1 MNFLRVTKD
10 KQKLLRIMKN
20 KFTIAIAG
28 NPNCGKTCLFNNLTG
43 AHQKVANWP
52 GVTVEQKT
60 GSFVFREKNF
70 EVVDLPGTYSLSAY
84 SIEEIVVEKYVCET
98 PPDLIINIVDA
109 TNLERHLVLTA
120 EMLEMG
126 VPMIIALNMMDE
138 AKDLGLNID
147 IDKLSKMLDIPV
159 VPTVARRNKGTK
171 ELLRK
176 IVELIG
182 SPKIPSATIDYGR
195 EIEKAI
201 SSLTPLLPDVKTKL
215 SKHIRVVMLL
225 SGRHTL
231 PEDTSNSVLQKNIAE
246 TKERLEQIF
255 DEKIENVFDGRWFG
269 FANGV
274 ARMCVKKSRQTKFNI
289 TEKIDDF
296 LTHPILGL
304 LIFAACMW
312 LTFQLV
318 FTIGNPLGGVMESG
332 VELLKASVSS
342 ILPDN
347 FIRSLLVDGI
357 ISGVGGVIVFLPNIL
372 LLFLAIGFLEDT
384 GYMARAAFVTDR
396 IMHTMGLHG
405 KSFIPMIVG
414 FGCTVP
420 AIMATRSLDTKR
432 DRIVTALITPFMS
445 CSAKL
450 PVYSLFITT
459 FFAPKLRTPVLFSIY
474 FFGIMV
480 AIIMAN
486 VLGFL
491 FFGKEKSPLLMELP
505 PYRLPTL
512 RSVITHMWMRAWMY
526 IKKAG
531 TLILVAAIAIWFLSN
546 YPKTDVKSVQENK
559 IVKVQIENS
568 YAGQIGKFI
577 EPVFKPLG
585 FDWKGSIALLT
596 GFAAKEV
603 VVSTLGVIYGV
614 GDSDTASD
622 SLQTALQNDSVFG
635 KKPLV
640 AYTFMVFV
648 LLYVPCLAVVAVF
661 LKEFGWR
668 WTTFLIFYTTAVAWI
683 FAFAVKTFGSIFV

>member
-1 MNFLRVTKD
+1 
-10 KQKLLRIMKN
+10 MKN

-60 GSFVFREKNF
+60 GSFSFQGIDF
-70 EVVDLPGTYSLSAY
+70 DVVDLPGTYSLSAY

-126 VPMIIALNMMDE
+126 VPMVVALNMMDE
-138 AKDLGLNID
+138 ANNLGLNID
-147 IDKLSKMLDIPV
+147 INKLSKMLDVPV
-159 VPTVARRNKGTK
+159 VPTIARRNKGTK
-171 ELLRK
+171 ELLNE
-176 IVELIG
+176 VLQLIDH
-182 SPKIPSATIDYGR
+182 PKLSSVTIDYGM
-195 EIEKAI
+195 EIEKSI
-201 SSLTPLLPDVKTKL
+201 SDLIPLLPEIKTKL
-215 SKHIRVVMLL
+215 SKHIRIVMLL
-225 SGRHTL
+225 SGRHAL
-231 PEDTSNSVLQKNIAE
+231 SEDTNSSELRINIE
-246 TKERLEQIF
+246 KTRTKLERTF
-255 DEKIENVFDGRWFG
+255 AEKIGNVFDGKWFG
-269 FANGV
+269 FANGI
-274 ARMCVKKSRQTKFNI
+274 ARMCVKKSRQTKFNV
-289 TEKIDDF
+289 TEKIDNF
-296 LTHPILGL
+296 LTHPVLGL

-318 FTIGNPLGGVMESG
+318 FTIGNPLAGLMESG
-332 VELLKASVSS
+332 VEFLKISVASM
-342 ILPDN
+342 LPDN
-347 FIRSLLVDGI
+347 FIRSLIVDGI
-357 ISGVGGVIVFLPNIL
+357 ISGVGGVMVFLPNIL

-459 FFAPKLRTPVLFSIY
+459 FFIPKLRTPVLFSIY

-505 PYRLPTL
+505 PYRLPTF
-512 RSVITHMWMRAWMY
+512 RSVMTHMWMRAWMY

-546 YPKTDVKSVQENK
+546 YPKTNTTSISENENVK
-559 IVKVQIENS
+559 IQIENS

-577 EPVFKPLG
+577 EPVFRPLG

-603 VVSTLGVIYGV
+603 VVSTLGVIYGT
-614 GDSDTASD
+614 GDSDEASE
-622 SLQTALQNDSVFG
+622 SLQNALHNDSVFG
-635 KKPLV
+635 KSPLI

-668 WTTFLIFYTTAVAWI
+668 WTTFMIFYTSVVAWLFAYGVKIIGTI
-683 FAFAVKTFGSIFV
+683 FI

>member
-1 MNFLRVTKD
+1 
-10 KQKLLRIMKN
+10 
-20 KFTIAIAG
+20 
-28 NPNCGKTCLFNNLTG
+28 LFNNLTG

-60 GSFVFREKNF
+60 GSFIYQDIEF

-98 PPDLIINIVDA
+98 PPDLIINIVDS

-126 VPMIIALNMMDE
+126 VPMVVALNMMDE

-147 IDKLSKMLDIPV
+147 IDMMSKMLDVQV
-159 VPTVARRNKGTK
+159 VPTVARRNKGTR
-171 ELLRK
+171 ELLNK
-176 IVELIG
+176 IVQLIN
-182 SPKIPSATIDYGR
+182 SPKIPSVTIDYGQ

-201 SSLTPLLPDVKTKL
+201 SALVPLLPDIDTKL

-225 SGRHTL
+225 SGRHNL
-231 PEDTSNSVLQKNIAE
+231 PEDVE
-246 TKERLEQIF
+246 TPELRRNVDKMLTKLERTF
-255 DEKIENVFDGRWFG
+255 AEKIENVFDGRWFG
-269 FANGV
+269 FANGI
-274 ARMCVKKSRQTKFNI
+274 ARMCVKKSRQTKFNV

-296 LTHPILGL
+296 LTHPVLGL

-312 LTFQLV
+312 VTFQLV
-318 FTIGNPLGGVMESG
+318 FTLGNPLVGVIETG
-332 VELLKASVSS
+332 VELLKSSVSA
-342 ILPDN
+342 IMPDT

-459 FFAPKLRTPVLFSIY
+459 FFVPKLRTPVLFSIY
-474 FFGIMV
+474 FFGIIV

-505 PYRLPTL
+505 PYRLPTF
-512 RSVITHMWMRAWMY
+512 RSVIIHMWMRAWMY
-526 IKKAG
+526 LKKAG

-546 YPKTDVKSVQENK
+546 YPKTIPENSDNLSENHSARI
-559 IVKVQIENS
+559 IVENS
-568 YAGQIGKFI
+568 YAGKIGKAI

-614 GDSDTASD
+614 GEQDDKSE
-622 SLQTALQNDSVFG
+622 SLQIALQNDPVFG
-635 KKPLV
+635 KSPLV

-648 LLYVPCLAVVAVF
+648 LLYVPCLAVVVVF
-661 LKEFGWR
+661 LKEFGFR
-668 WTTFLIFYTTAVAWI
+668 WTAFLIFYTTSVAWI
-683 FAFAVKTFGSIFV
+683 FAFLVKMIGTIII

>member
-1 MNFLRVTKD
+1 MSK
-10 KQKLLRIMKN
+10 KI
-20 KFTIAIAG
+20 TIAIAG

-60 GSFVFREKNF
+60 GSFVYQDIEF

-98 PPDLIINIVDA
+98 PPDLIINIVDS

-126 VPMIIALNMMDE
+126 VPIVIALNMMDE

-147 IDKLSKMLDIPV
+147 IDMMSKMLDVPV

-171 ELLRK
+171 ELLNK
-176 IVELIG
+176 IVQLIN
-182 SPKIPSATIDYGR
+182 SPKVPSVTIDYGQ

-201 SSLTPLLPDVKTKL
+201 STLVPLLPDIDTKL

-231 PEDTSNSVLQKNIAE
+231 PEDVDTPELRRNVEKTR
-246 TKERLEQIF
+246 TKLERTF
-255 DEKIENVFDGRWFG
+255 AEKIENVFDGRWFG
-269 FANGV
+269 FANGI
-274 ARMCVKKSRQTKFNI
+274 ARMCVKKSRQTKFNV

-296 LTHPILGL
+296 LTHPVLGL

-318 FTIGNPLGGVMESG
+318 FTLGNPLAGMMESG

-347 FIRSLLVDGI
+347 FIRSLIVDGI

-459 FFAPKLRTPVLFSIY
+459 FFVPKLRTPVLFSIY

-505 PYRLPTL
+505 PYRMPTF

-546 YPKTDVKSVQENK
+546 YPKTDTTSVSENENVK
-559 IVKVQIENS
+559 IQIENS

-603 VVSTLGVIYGV
+603 VVSTLGVIYGT
-614 GDSDTASD
+614 GDSNEASE

-635 KKPLV
+635 KSPLV

-648 LLYVPCLAVVAVF
+648 LLYVPCLAVVVVF
-661 LKEFGWR
+661 LKEFGFR
-668 WTTFLIFYTTAVAWI
+668 WTAFMIFYTTFVAWI
-683 FAFAVKTFGSIFV
+683 FAFAVKIFGSIII

>member
-1 MNFLRVTKD
+1 
-10 KQKLLRIMKN
+10 MKN

-60 GSFVFREKNF
+60 GSFSFRDIDF
-70 EVVDLPGTYSLSAY
+70 EVVDLPGTYSLAAY

-126 VPMIIALNMMDE
+126 VPMVVALNMMDE
-138 AKDLGLNID
+138 ANDLGLNID
-147 IDKLSKMLDIPV
+147 IDKLSKMLDVPV
-159 VPTVARRNKGTK
+159 VPTIARRNKGTK
-171 ELLRK
+171 ELLNN
-176 IVELIG
+176 VLQLIDT
-182 SPKIPSATIDYGR
+182 PKLSSVTIDYGP
-195 EIEKAI
+195 EIEKSI
-201 SSLTPLLPDVKTKL
+201 SDLIPLLPEIKTKL
-215 SKHIRVVMLL
+215 SRHIRIVMLL
-225 SGRHTL
+225 SGRHAL
-231 PEDTSNSVLQKNIAE
+231 SEDINKSELSINIE
-246 TKERLEQIF
+246 KTRTKLERTF
-255 DEKIENVFDGRWFG
+255 AEKIGNVFDGKWFG
-269 FANGV
+269 FANGI
-274 ARMCVKKSRQTKFNI
+274 ARMCVKKSRQTKFNV
-289 TEKIDDF
+289 TEKIDNF
-296 LTHPILGL
+296 LTHPFLGL
-304 LIFAACMW
+304 LIFAAAMW

-318 FTIGNPLGGVMESG
+318 FTIGNPVAGLMESG
-332 VELLKASVSS
+332 IELLKISVASL
-342 ILPDN
+342 LPDN
-347 FIRSLLVDGI
+347 FLRSLIVDGI
-357 ISGVGGVIVFLPNIL
+357 ISGVGGVMVFLPNIL

-420 AIMATRSLDTKR
+420 AIMSTRSLDTKR

-459 FFAPKLRTPVLFSIY
+459 FFIPKLRTPVLFSIY

-505 PYRLPTL
+505 PYRLPTF
-512 RSVITHMWMRAWMY
+512 RSVMTHMWMRAWMY

-546 YPKTDVKSVQENK
+546 YPKSNSTSISENENV
-559 IVKVQIENS
+559 IAQIENS

-603 VVSTLGVIYGV
+603 VVSTLGVIYGT
-614 GDSDTASD
+614 GDSDEASE

-635 KKPLV
+635 KSPLI

-668 WTTFLIFYTTAVAWI
+668 WTTFLIFYTSAVAWL
-683 FAFAVKTFGSIFV
+683 FAYGVKIIGSIFI

>member
-1 MNFLRVTKD
+1 
-10 KQKLLRIMKN
+10 MKK

-60 GSFVFREKNF
+60 GTFSYIGKDF

-84 SIEEIVVEKYVCET
+84 SIEEIVVEKFVCET

-147 IDKLSKMLDIPV
+147 IEKLSKMLDIPV

-171 ELLRK
+171 ELLKK
-176 IVELIG
+176 INELTEN
-182 SPKIPSATIDYGR
+182 PKVSSVKIDYGR

-201 SSLTPLLPDVKTKL
+201 SKLIPLLPDVNTKL
-215 SKHIRVVMLL
+215 SKHIRIVMML
-225 SGRHTL
+225 SGRQAL
-231 PEDTSNSVLQKNIAE
+231 PDDLNCRNLCLAVKEIKAE
-246 TKERLEQIF
+246 LEKVF
-255 DEKIENVFDGRWFG
+255 ADNLENVFDGRWFG
-269 FANGV
+269 FANGI
-274 ARMCVKKSRQTKFNI
+274 ARMCVTKSRQTKFNI
-289 TEKIDDF
+289 TEKIDDY

-304 LIFAACMW
+304 VIFAACMW

-318 FTIGNPLGGVMESG
+318 FTIGNPLAGLMGNGVD
-332 VELLKASVSS
+332 VLRDFVSS
-342 ILPDN
+342 IMPDN
-347 FIRSLLVDGI
+347 FFRSIIVDGI

-384 GYMARAAFVTDR
+384 GYMARAAFVTDK

-420 AIMATRSLDTKR
+420 GIMATRSLDTKR

-459 FFAPKLRTPVLFSIY
+459 FFAARYRTPVLFSIY
-474 FFGIMV
+474 FFGILV

-486 VLGFL
+486 ILGFL

-505 PYRLPTL
+505 PYRMPTF
-512 RSVITHMWMRAWMY
+512 RSVVTHMWMRAWMY
-526 IKKAG
+526 LKKAG
-531 TLILVAAIAIWFLSN
+531 TLILIAAIVIWFLSN
-546 YPKTDVKSVQENK
+546 YPKVKTNEVSNNK
-559 IVKVQIENS
+559 IEKTQIENS
-568 YAGQIGKFI
+568 YAGKIGKVI
-577 EPVFKPLG
+577 EPVFRPLG
-585 FDWKGSIALLT
+585 FDWKGSIALVT

-614 GDSDTASD
+614 SDDNDKAK
-622 SLQTALQNDSVFG
+622 SLQAALQNDSVFG
-635 KKPLV
+635 KSPLV

-668 WTTFLIFYTTAVAWI
+668 WTIFLISYTTIVAWV
-683 FAFAVKTFGSIFV
+683 FAFGVKIIGGLFV

>member
-1 MNFLRVTKD
+1 MNKKT
-10 KQKLLRIMKN
+10 I
-20 KFTIAIAG
+20 IAIAG

-60 GSFVFREKNF
+60 GSFVYQDIEF

-98 PPDLIINIVDA
+98 PPDLIINIVDS

-126 VPMIIALNMMDE
+126 VPIVIALNMMDE

-147 IDKLSKMLDIPV
+147 IDMMSKMLDVPV

-171 ELLRK
+171 ELLNK
-176 IVELIG
+176 IVQLIN
-182 SPKIPSATIDYGR
+182 SPKVPSVTIDYGQ

-201 SSLTPLLPDVKTKL
+201 STLVPLLPDIDTKL

-231 PEDTSNSVLQKNIAE
+231 PEDVDTPELRRNVEKTR
-246 TKERLEQIF
+246 TKLERTF
-255 DEKIENVFDGRWFG
+255 AEKIENVFDGRWFG
-269 FANGV
+269 FANGI
-274 ARMCVKKSRQTKFNI
+274 ARMCVKKSRQTKFNV

-296 LTHPILGL
+296 LTHPVLGL

-318 FTIGNPLGGVMESG
+318 FTLGNPLAGMMESG

-347 FIRSLLVDGI
+347 FIRSLIVDGI

-459 FFAPKLRTPVLFSIY
+459 LFVPKLRTPVLFSIY

-505 PYRLPTL
+505 PYRMPTF

-546 YPKTDVKSVQENK
+546 YPKTDTTSVSENENVK
-559 IVKVQIENS
+559 IQIENS

-603 VVSTLGVIYGV
+603 VVSTLGVIYGT
-614 GDSDTASD
+614 GDSNEASE

-635 KKPLV
+635 KSPLV

-648 LLYVPCLAVVAVF
+648 LLYVPCLAVVVVF
-661 LKEFGWR
+661 LKEFGFR
-668 WTTFLIFYTTAVAWI
+668 WTAFMIFYTTFVAWI
-683 FAFAVKTFGSIFV
+683 FAFAVKIFGSIII

>member
-1 MNFLRVTKD
+1 
-10 KQKLLRIMKN
+10 MKN

-60 GSFVFREKNF
+60 GSFTFRDIDF
-70 EVVDLPGTYSLSAY
+70 EVVDLPGTYSLAAY

-126 VPMIIALNMMDE
+126 VPMVVALNMMDE
-138 AKDLGLNID
+138 ANDLGLNID
-147 IDKLSKMLDIPV
+147 IDKLSKMLDVPV
-159 VPTVARRNKGTK
+159 VPTIARRNKGTK
-171 ELLRK
+171 ELLNK
-176 IVELIG
+176 ILQLIDT
-182 SPKIPSATIDYGR
+182 PKLSSVTIDYGQ
-195 EIEKAI
+195 EIEKSI
-201 SSLTPLLPDVKTKL
+201 SDLIPLLPEIKTKL
-215 SKHIRVVMLL
+215 SKHIRIVMLL
-225 SGRHTL
+225 SGRHAL
-231 PEDTSNSVLQKNIAE
+231 SEDTNKPELHINIE
-246 TKERLEQIF
+246 KTRTKLERTF
-255 DEKIENVFDGRWFG
+255 AEKIGNVFDGRWFG
-269 FANGV
+269 FANGI
-274 ARMCVKKSRQTKFNI
+274 ARMCVKKSRQTKFNV
-289 TEKIDDF
+289 TEKIDNF
-296 LTHPILGL
+296 LTHPVLGL

-318 FTIGNPLGGVMESG
+318 FTIGNPLAGLMESG
-332 VELLKASVSS
+332 IELLKFSVAGM
-342 ILPDN
+342 LPDN
-347 FIRSLLVDGI
+347 FLRSLIVDGI
-357 ISGVGGVIVFLPNIL
+357 ISGVGGVMVFLPNIL

-459 FFAPKLRTPVLFSIY
+459 FFVPKLRTPVLFSIY

-505 PYRLPTL
+505 PYRLPTF

-546 YPKTDVKSVQENK
+546 YPKTNTTSISENE
-559 IVKVQIENS
+559 IVKIQIENS

-577 EPVFKPLG
+577 EPVFRPLG

-603 VVSTLGVIYGV
+603 VVSTLGVIYGT
-614 GDSDTASD
+614 GDSDVASE
-622 SLQTALQNDSVFG
+622 SLQSALQNDSIFG
-635 KKPLV
+635 KSPLI

-668 WTTFLIFYTTAVAWI
+668 WTTFLIFYTSVVAWL
-683 FAFAVKTFGSIFV
+683 FAYGVKIIGSIFI

>member
-1 MNFLRVTKD
+1 
-10 KQKLLRIMKN
+10 MKK

-60 GSFVFREKNF
+60 GSFSYQGKEFD
-70 EVVDLPGTYSLSAY
+70 VVDLPGTYSLSAY
-84 SIEEIVVEKYVCET
+84 SIEEIVVEKFVCET

-120 EMLEMG
+120 EMLETG
-126 VPMIIALNMMDE
+126 VPIIIALNMMDE

-147 IDKLSKMLDIPV
+147 IEKLSKMLDIPV

-176 IVELIG
+176 IVELTAE
-182 SPKIPSATIDYGR
+182 PKIPTVKIDYGR

-201 SSLTPLLPDVKTKL
+201 TNLIPLLPDADTKL
-215 SKHIRVVMLL
+215 SKHIRIVMLL
-225 SGRHTL
+225 SGRHAL
-231 PEDTSNSVLQKNIAE
+231 SVDTNSLKLQNAIKQARE
-246 TKERLEQIF
+246 KL
-255 DEKIENVFDGRWFG
+255 EKIFADSLENVFDGRWFG
-269 FANGV
+269 FANGI
-274 ARMCVKKSRQTKFNI
+274 ARMCVTKSRQTKFNI

-304 LIFAACMW
+304 LIFAFCMW

-318 FTIGNPLGGVMESG
+318 FTIGNPLAALMENG
-332 VELLKASVSS
+332 VELLKAGAAPL
-342 ILPDN
+342 LPDN
-347 FIRSLLVDGI
+347 FIRSLIVDGI

-384 GYMARAAFVTDR
+384 GYMARAAFVTDK

-420 AIMATRSLDTKR
+420 GIMATRSLDTKR

-459 FFAPKLRTPVLFSIY
+459 FFVPKLRTPVLFSIY

-486 VLGFL
+486 ILGFL
-491 FFGKEKSPLLMELP
+491 FFGREKSPLLMELP
-505 PYRLPTL
+505 PYRLPTF
-512 RSVITHMWMRAWMY
+512 RSVLLHMWMRAWMY
-526 IKKAG
+526 LRKAG

-546 YPKTDVKSVQENK
+546 YPKKTVENSKSVL
-559 IVKVQIENS
+559 VKTQIENS
-568 YAGQIGKFI
+568 YAGKIGKFI

-585 FDWKGSIALLT
+585 FDWKGSIALVT

-603 VVSTLGVIYGV
+603 VVSTLGVIYGI
-614 GDSDTASD
+614 GDAEGEHE
-622 SLQTALQNDSVFG
+622 SLQSALKNDSVFG
-635 KKPLV
+635 KSPLV

-661 LKEFGWR
+661 YKEFGWR
-668 WTTFLIFYTTAVAWI
+668 WTAFLIVYTTAVAWI
-683 FAFAVKTFGSIFV
+683 FAFGVKIIGGIFV

>member
-1 MNFLRVTKD
+1 
-10 KQKLLRIMKN
+10 MKN

-60 GSFVFREKNF
+60 GSFTFRDIDF
-70 EVVDLPGTYSLSAY
+70 DVVDLPGTYSLAAY

-126 VPMIIALNMMDE
+126 VPMVVALNMMDE
-138 AKDLGLNID
+138 ANDLGLNID
-147 IDKLSKMLDIPV
+147 IDKLSKMLDVPV
-159 VPTVARRNKGTK
+159 VPTIARRNKGTK
-171 ELLRK
+171 ELLNK
-176 IVELIG
+176 ILQLIDT
-182 SPKIPSATIDYGR
+182 PKLSSVTIDYGQ
-195 EIEKAI
+195 EIEKSI
-201 SSLTPLLPDVKTKL
+201 SDLIPLLPEIKTKL
-215 SKHIRVVMLL
+215 SKHIRIVMLL
-225 SGRHTL
+225 SGRHAL
-231 PEDTSNSVLQKNIAE
+231 SEDTNSSELRINIEKTHA
-246 TKERLEQIF
+246 KLERTF
-255 DEKIENVFDGRWFG
+255 AEKIGNVFDGKWFG
-269 FANGV
+269 FANGI
-274 ARMCVKKSRQTKFNI
+274 ARMCVKKSRQTKFNV
-289 TEKIDDF
+289 TEKIDNF
-296 LTHPILGL
+296 LTHPVLGL

-318 FTIGNPLGGVMESG
+318 FTIGNPLAGLMESG
-332 VELLKASVSS
+332 IELLKFSVAGM
-342 ILPDN
+342 LPDN
-347 FIRSLLVDGI
+347 FLRSLIVDGI
-357 ISGVGGVIVFLPNIL
+357 ISGVGGVMVFLPNIL

-459 FFAPKLRTPVLFSIY
+459 FFVPKLRTPVLFSIY

-505 PYRLPTL
+505 PYRLPTF

-546 YPKTDVKSVQENK
+546 YPKTNTTSISENENVK
-559 IVKVQIENS
+559 IQIENS

-603 VVSTLGVIYGV
+603 VVSTLGVIYGT
-614 GDSDTASD
+614 GDSDVASE
-622 SLQTALQNDSVFG
+622 SLQSALHNDSVFG
-635 KKPLV
+635 KSPLI

-668 WTTFLIFYTTAVAWI
+668 WTTFLIFYTSIVAWL
-683 FAFAVKTFGSIFV
+683 FAYGVKIIGSIFI

>member
-1 MNFLRVTKD
+1 MNK
-10 KQKLLRIMKN
+10 KI
-20 KFTIAIAG
+20 TIAIAG

-60 GSFVFREKNF
+60 GSFVYQDKEF

-98 PPDLIINIVDA
+98 PPDLIINIVDS

-126 VPMIIALNMMDE
+126 VPMVIALNMMDE

-147 IDKLSKMLDIPV
+147 IDMMSKMLDVPV
-159 VPTVARRNKGTK
+159 VPTVARRNKGTR
-171 ELLRK
+171 ELLNK
-176 IVELIG
+176 IVQLIN
-182 SPKIPSATIDYGR
+182 SPKTPSVTIDYGQ
-195 EIEKAI
+195 EIEKSI
-201 SSLTPLLPDVKTKL
+201 SSLIPLLPDIDTKL
-215 SKHIRVVMLL
+215 SKHIRIVMLL

-231 PEDTSNSVLQKNIAE
+231 PEDVDTPELRRNVEKAR
-246 TKERLEQIF
+246 TKLERTF
-255 DEKIENVFDGRWFG
+255 AEKIENIFDGRWFG
-269 FANGV
+269 FANGI
-274 ARMCVKKSRQTKFNI
+274 ARMCVKKSRQTKFNV

-296 LTHPILGL
+296 LTHPVLGL

-318 FTIGNPLGGVMESG
+318 FTLGNPLAGMMETG
-332 VELLKASVSS
+332 VELLKVSVSS

-396 IMHTMGLHG
+396 IMLRMGLHG

-459 FFAPKLRTPVLFSIY
+459 FFVPKLRTPVLFSIY

-486 VLGFL
+486 ILGFL

-505 PYRLPTL
+505 PYRLPTF

-546 YPKTDVKSVQENK
+546 YPKTDITSVSENENVK
-559 IVKVQIENS
+559 IQIENS

-603 VVSTLGVIYGV
+603 VVSTLGVIYGT
-614 GDSDTASD
+614 GDSDEASE

-635 KKPLV
+635 KNPLV

-661 LKEFGWR
+661 LKEFGFR
-668 WTTFLIFYTTAVAWI
+668 WTTFMVFYTSIVAWI
-683 FAFAVKTFGSIFV
+683 FAYGVKIVGSIFI